1 MAQTPKSVSI
11 IAKGATNSTVYTVPA
26 ATTAVVKSVIAAPIQ
41 GSASTSYTISK
52 VSGGV
57 VYPITI
63 GMSTLYTAATGATNI
78 TNTNLIDAPITL
90 AAGESI
96 TAYAGTVSQYRLPDV
111 STFTKTALTGNAP
124 SIRKIFYANSI
135 YMAVGTYST
144 PSTAF
149 VATSPDGVTWT
160 EQTSVIGFPELKN
173 ITFLSTGSVWI
184 ATGLTSV
191 IYSTNNGITW
201 NPVASL
207 PDANNI
213 AGITA
218 STTTAVIIT
227 TSSTIWQSTNGTTWT
242 LISGCPAS
250 GQTGQQCLAFANGYF
265 VISND
270 NATCVSTDLTNW
282 QFLGAAQNRTIA
294 TAATAYRGI
303 TYSSAYDRYYQSR
316 ITIADANVQISRST
330 VGSPN
335 LYTPCTVAASQ
346 SIGIITAAGS
356 NTIII
361 ANNAASST
369 TKWKS
374 TDGLAFT
381 QYVDSRSAT
390 GQVLGL
396 ANGYYYTFT
405 TLVISTYYISTDPS
419 TSTGV
424 ISSAG
429 AVITDVTCGAAD
441 PVSGAYVLFFVNG
454 TINLRMRGGITATA
468 TGSEYTS
475 PLGTYATYGAATDV
489 IWDATTSKFWVV
501 SSTGN
506 IWSATAANAVVGT
519 WTYFNNVLGT
529 GTVAGP
535 FGLGGTVFNTIE
547 IIGTTIQ
554 VTSNQAPT
562 VLYVGNTTNANL
574 WTNITITAGPNQS
587 VISNRGAYTGRN
599 YSGQQFSANN
609 GTDVVYASTASNVSI
624 YTPSIDKYQPRNVVS
639 GIGNI
644 QTVNGNNFAYGGSSN
659 SGDISG
665 FYTGANLITGL
676 GNFYTISG
684 ITILGAS
691 NINVNKAAY
700 VDGQYYITDS
710 NFQMYSGTSLTNISN
725 PFDVSNQTIAGIKSV
740 VSENMVN
747 DGNLSSYESNSQ
759 LRMSKTTTTPILG
772 LAAITASI
780 VEIT

>member
-1 MAQTPKSVSI
+1 
-11 IAKGATNSTVYTVPA
+11 
-26 ATTAVVKSVIAAPIQ
+26 
-41 GSASTSYTISK
+41 
-52 VSGGV
+52 
-57 VYPITI
+57 
-63 GMSTLYTAATGATNI
+63 
-78 TNTNLIDAPITL
+78 
-90 AAGESI
+90 
-96 TAYAGTVSQYRLPDV
+96 
-111 STFTKTALTGNAP
+111 
-124 SIRKIFYANSI
+124 
-135 YMAVGTYST
+135 
-144 PSTAF
+144 
-149 VATSPDGVTWT
+149 
-160 EQTSVIGFPELKN
+160 
-173 ITFLSTGSVWI
+173 
-184 ATGLTSV
+184 
-191 IYSTNNGITW
+191 
-201 NPVASL
+201 
-207 PDANNI
+207 
-213 AGITA
+213 
-218 STTTAVIIT
+218 
-227 TSSTIWQSTNGTTWT
+227 
-242 LISGCPAS
+242 
-250 GQTGQQCLAFANGYF
+250 
-265 VISND
+265 
-270 NATCVSTDLTNW
+270 
-282 QFLGAAQNRTIA
+282 
-294 TAATAYRGI
+294 
-303 TYSSAYDRYYQSR
+303 
-316 ITIADANVQISRST
+316 VQISRST

-361 ANNAASST
+361 ANNTASST

-429 AVITDVTCGAAD
+429 STTTDVTCGAAD

-454 TINLRMRGGITATA
+454 TTNLRTRGGITATA

-475 PLGTYATYGAATDV
+475 PLGSYATYGAATDV

-529 GTVAGP
+529 GSVAGP
-535 FGLGGTVFNTIE
+535 FGTSSGVFNTIE

-554 VTSNQAPT
+554 VTSSNAPT
-562 VLYVGNTTNANL
+562 TLYVGNTTNANL

-587 VISNRGAYTGRN
+587 VISGRTAYTGRN

-609 GTDVVYASTASNVSI
+609 GTDVVYSSHAGQVSI
-624 YTPSIDKYQPRNVVS
+624 YTPSINKYQPRNVVS

-644 QTVNGNNFAYGGSSN
+644 QTVNGNNFAYGGSSS
-659 SGDISG
+659 SGNISG

-676 GNFYTISG
+676 GNYYPSDTPIIS
-684 ITILGAS
+684 AS

-700 VDGQYYITDS
+700 VDGQYYITNS
-710 NFQMYSGTSLTNISN
+710 NSQMYSGTSLTNISN
-725 PFDVSNQTIAGIKSV
+725 PFDVNNQTIAGIKSV
-740 VSENMVN
+740 VSENIVN
-747 DGNLSSYESNSQ
+747 DGNLSSYETNSQ
-759 LRMSKTTTTPILG
+759 LRMSRTTTTPILG

>member
-1 MAQTPKSVSI
+1 MAQTPKSVSV
-11 IAKGATNSTVYTVPA
+11 IAQGATNSTVYTVPA
-26 ATTAVVKSVIAAPIQ
+26 ATTAVVKSVIAALIQ
-41 GSASTSYTISK
+41 GSTSTSYTISK

-78 TNTNLIDAPITL
+78 TNINLIDAPITL

-111 STFTKTALTGNAP
+111 STFTKTALTGTTP
-124 SIRKIFYANSI
+124 TIRKIFYANSI
-135 YMAVGTYST
+135 YMAVGTYGT
-144 PSTAF
+144 PATAF

-160 EQTSVIGFPELKN
+160 EQSSVIGFPELTN

-191 IYSTNNGITW
+191 LYSTNNGVTW

-213 AGITA
+213 QAITA
-218 STTTAVIIT
+218 STTTAVIF
-227 TSSTIWQSTNGTTWT
+227 TSASTLWQSTNGTTWT
-242 LISGCPAS
+242 ANATSPAI
-250 GQTGQQCLAFANGYF
+250 GQTGQQGLAFANGYF
-265 VISND
+265 VVSNND
-270 NATCVSTDLTNW
+270 ATCVSTDLTNW
-282 QFLGAAQNRTIA
+282 EFLGAAQNASFA
-294 TAATAYRGI
+294 TSGSAWRGI
-303 TYSSAYDRYYQSR
+303 TYSSAYNRYYQSR
-316 ITIADANVQISRST
+316 ITVATANAQISRST

-361 ANNAASST
+361 ANNAASSA

-441 PVSGAYVLFFVNG
+441 PVSGAYVLFSVNG
-454 TINLRMRGGITATA
+454 TTAVRMRGGITATA
-468 TGSEYTS
+468 IGSEYTN
-475 PLGTYATYGAATDV
+475 PLGAIAAYGATTDV
-489 IWDATTSKFWVV
+489 IWDATTSKFWAI

-529 GTVAGP
+529 GSVAGP
-535 FGLGGTVFNTIE
+535 FGLGSSVLNTIE

-554 VTSNQAPT
+554 VTSSNASN

-587 VISNRGAYTGRN
+587 VISGRSAYTGRN

-609 GTDVVYASTASNVSI
+609 GTDVVYSSHAGQVSI
-624 YTPSIDKYQPRNVVS
+624 YTPSIDKYQPRNVAS

-644 QTVNGNNFAYGGSSN
+644 QTVNGNNFAYGGGSS
-659 SGDISG
+659 SRQG

-676 GNFYTISG
+676 GKFYSIGGVFMPDSYF
-684 ITILGAS
+684 
-691 NINVNKAAY
+691 NVNKAAY
-700 VDGQYYITDS
+700 VNGLYYIS
-710 NFQMYSGTSLTNISN
+710 NNNNEMYSGTSLTNISN
-725 PFDVSNQTIAGIKSV
+725 PFDVNNQTIAGIKSV

-747 DGNLSSYESNSQ
+747 DGNLSTYEIASQ
-759 LRMSKTTTTPILG
+759 LRMSKTATTPILG
-772 LAAITASI
+772 LATITASI